1 MTSSRSRGK
10 SIARTDCRQRVK
22 RSPSLRP
29 MTITETSGSVTLG
42 DSGDITSDYE
52 CDRYDVK
59 VESGI
64 DERPREV
71 SVRGATRSAASSGR
85 RERLLECQRRRLD
98 EMPRQC
104 RQRERR
110 QEGQSKERRCREL
123 RAQAVHQELL
133 NGARKDVEPI

>member
-64 DERPREV
+64 DERRV
-71 SVRGATRSAASSGR
+71 RSVCAARRGQLRRAAGANVFLSANDGASTKCHDNAASASVGR
-85 RERLLECQRRRLD
+85 KAKAKSDDAESC
-98 EMPRQC
+98 
-104 RQRERR
+104 
-110 QEGQSKERRCREL
+110 
-123 RAQAVHQELL
+123 
-133 NGARKDVEPI
+133 EPKRYIRSC